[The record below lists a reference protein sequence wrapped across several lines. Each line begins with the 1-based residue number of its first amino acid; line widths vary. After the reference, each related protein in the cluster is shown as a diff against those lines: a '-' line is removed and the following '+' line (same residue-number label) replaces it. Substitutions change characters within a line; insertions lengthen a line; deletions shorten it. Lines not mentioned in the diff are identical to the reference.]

1 MKIKKRAGCFETNSS
16 SAHTVTYKMP
26 NKKIKKPIYVCIN
39 KANFDYCNDTVEG
52 FKAKANYLWD
62 IIMQHSSNGKWAMRF
77 ITYLAINDI
86 TVSFDKDW
94 IHNENWID
102 PNLPYDSEG
111 EELLAEYLSDPEA
124 LLNFLFNDRL
134 VVKLYEG

>member
-1 MKIKKRAGCFETNSS
+1 MKMKKRAGCFETNSS
-16 SAHTVTYKMP
+16 SAHTVTYKIP
-26 NKKIKKPIYVCIN
+26 EVKIHKPVFICIE
-39 KANFDYCNDTVEG
+39 KADFDYCGDTVEG
-52 FKAKANYLWD
+52 FEAKANYLWD

-77 ITYLAINDI
+77 ITYLAMNDI

-94 IHNENWID
+94 IHDENWID

-111 EELLAEYLSDPEA
+111 EELLTEYLSGPEA
-124 LLNFLFNDRL
+124 LLNFLLNDKL